1 MRTTRTDR
9 KIRKWSCA
17 TFGAG
22 LRDPALPKR
31 VREFKAMDHA
41 RVMSFDCVMV
51 VMAAKRAVPTKM
63 KGKSDPFHRRSMIAL
78 QDANI
83 PFLIGGAYAVEAY
96 GGVSRQSKDFDLY
109 VRPTHINRAMEA
121 LARAGYKTEKTFPHW
136 LAKAGRGRDYIDLIF
151 RAGNGLCEV
160 DDSWFERAQDDEI
173 EGLHVKLCAPEEMIW
188 MKAYIMERERFDGAD
203 IAHIF
208 RSCADKIEWPH
219 LVRRFGPDWHV
230 LLAHLVLFGYIYPS
244 ERTKI
249 PTAIVDDLIERLQK
263 EMVIAGR
270 KRLCR
275 GTLLSRKQYLVD
287 VEEWGFRD
295 ARLEQRVHMD
305 AKDIAHWTKAIPKEE
320 KQRGNPA

>member
-1 MRTTRTDR
+1 
-9 KIRKWSCA
+9 
-17 TFGAG
+17 
-22 LRDPALPKR
+22 
-31 VREFKAMDHA
+31 MDHA
-41 RVMSFDCVMV
+41 RAMGFDCVMV
-51 VMAAKRAVPTKM
+51 VMTAKRAVPTKS
-63 KGKSDPFHRRSMIAL
+63 KSNRFHRRSMIAL

-83 PFLIGGAYAVEAY
+83 PFLIGGAYVVEVY
-96 GGVSRQSKDFDLY
+96 GGISRRSKDFDLY
-109 VRPTHINRAMEA
+109 VRPNHIDRAMDA
-121 LARAGYKTEKTFPHW
+121 LARAGYKTKKTFPHW

-160 DDSWFERAQDDEI
+160 DDSWFERARDDEL

-203 IAHIF
+203 IAHIL
-208 RSCADKIEWPH
+208 RSCAEKIEWPH
-219 LVRRFGPDWHV
+219 LVRRFGPDWPV
-230 LLAHLVLFGYIYPS
+230 LLTHLVLFGYIYPS

-249 PTAIVDDLIERLQK
+249 PTAIMDDLIARLRR
-263 EMVIAGR
+263 EVSSAGR

-305 AKDIAHWTKAIPKEE
+305 AKDIARWTKAIAKEE
-320 KQRGNPA
+320 IARGKPA